1 LPALTQ
7 RAALPWVQRRLA
19 PFTDHLG
26 FLRRIAGDASLR
38 RATNMALGEL
48 AFATTARWAAAVA

>member
-1 LPALTQ
+1 
-7 RAALPWVQRRLA
+7 VQRRLA

-38 RATNMALGEL
+38 RATNMARGEL